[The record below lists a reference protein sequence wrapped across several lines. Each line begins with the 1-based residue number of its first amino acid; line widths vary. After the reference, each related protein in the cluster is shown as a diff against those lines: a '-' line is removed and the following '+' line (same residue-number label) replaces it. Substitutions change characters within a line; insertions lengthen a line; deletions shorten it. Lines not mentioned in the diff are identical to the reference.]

1 MSRILN
7 EVDAAIARMPWSEDE
22 KSRVHRRARGYDH
35 ACGCGF
41 SAACLV
47 LAILSGTVLL
57 VRADPFSWRLIPFC
71 VIGVFCAGL
80 AGKAI
85 GVGWARVRLLLLHR
99 SLVRPVSTSRGVLP

>member
-22 KSRVHRRARGYDH
+22 KSQVRRRARRYDH

-41 SAACLV
+41 GGAFLV
-47 LAILSGTVLL
+47 LAILACMARLVL
-57 VRADPFSWRLIPFC
+57 ADPFSWSLIPLC
-71 VIGVFCAGL
+71 VIGIFCAGL

-85 GVGWARVRLLLLHR
+85 GVGWARVRLRFLHR
-99 SLVRPVSTSRGVLP
+99 SLIRFTPTSRGVLP